1 MSEHRIPATMRY
13 QVIVA
18 DPPWEYRNKKTGG
31 TMKSGSVA
39 KYPTMS
45 LDEICGLNVP
55 EISEKNAVLFL
66 WGTTPLADYPF
77 EVMESWGFKYKT
89 KIYWIKTGRLGLG
102 YWFRG
107 RVEECLVGI
116 KGKVPAF
123 RCQRPNA
130 IQSKARKHSQ
140 KPEEFFQL
148 IEPELTRCNLNSRIE
163 LFARESRNGWVS
175 WGNEII
181 DTITQSAAGEQASKG
196 SSRKE

>member
-1 MSEHRIPATMRY
+1 MSHKRIPTGQRY

-31 TMKSGSVA
+31 SMKSGSVA
-39 KYPTMS
+39 KYPTMP
-45 LDEICGLNVP
+45 LGEICGLNVP

-77 EVMESWGFKYKT
+77 VVMKSWGFKYKT
-89 KIYWIKTGRLGLG
+89 KIYWRKVMSLGMG

-107 RVEECLVGI
+107 QVEECLVGI

-123 RCQRPNA
+123 RCQRPNI
-130 IQSKARKHSQ
+130 IQSKVRKHSQ

-148 IEPELTRCNLNSRIE
+148 IEPELSRCGLDSKIE
-163 LFARESRNGWVS
+163 LFAREPRAGWNS
-175 WGNEII
+175 WGNEIA
-181 DTITQSAAGEQASKG
+181 QPGSAAGKHQQQEGGVSE
-196 SSRKE
+196 R